1 MNALKQQMS
10 SCSKYTTYV
19 SHTTSRF
26 CISIQSPSPILPGPL
41 PQMSLSP
48 FVPLKLVGAGL
59 AVVYATELAEVVR
72 WAQKASTASRNA
84 ATARRG
90 TLPCLT
96 YLTTFDAG
104 GAAIE
109 VGVGDEA
116 ATGALFRNFFSG
128 MS

>member
-1 MNALKQQMS
+1 M
-10 SCSKYTTYV
+10 
-19 SHTTSRF
+19 
-26 CISIQSPSPILPGPL
+26 
-41 PQMSLSP
+41 
-48 FVPLKLVGAGL
+48 KLVGAGL

-96 YLTTFDAG
+96 YLTTFDAA

-109 VGVGDEA
+109 VGVWDEA